1 MWIEM
6 DGVVINLNTVTSFAV
21 YEANEYSLESLVI
34 NTTTTDNHAFYDNCK
49 ERYAKLKEILFN
61 SGEYYG
67 YELLKM

>member
-6 DGVVINLNTVTSFAV
+6 DDVVINLNTVTSFAV
-21 YEANEYSLESLVI
+21 YEADEYSLESLVI

-49 ERYAKLKEILFN
+49 ERYAKLKEILF
-61 SGEYYG
+61 GGDYYD